1 MKRVLASVNVS
12 TVKSLVIDGESVPTG
27 IFKEPVS
34 GRVALRGVNVAGDD
48 QGDRSVHGGPDR
60 ATYVYAAED
69 YAWWEGEL
77 ARALPPGTF
86 GENLTVRGLDVSNAR
101 IGEQWQIGT
110 ALVQVTSPRV
120 PCFKLAAKMNDP
132 KIVKKF
138 ARALRPGAYLRI
150 VTEGDLGAGDAI
162 TVVSRP
168 DHDLTVAGMANIVL
182 FEHARAREL
191 LVPEI
196 PARWR
201 AWVEDRDT

>member
-1 MKRVLASVNVS
+1 MMSELISVNVS
-12 TVKSLVIDGESVPTG
+12 ALKSLVIDGESIPTG
-27 IFKEPVS
+27 IFKESVS

-60 ATYVYAAED
+60 VAYAYAQED
-69 YAWWEGEL
+69 YAWWEREL
-77 ARALPPGTF
+77 GRRLTPGTF

-110 ALVQVTSPRV
+110 ALVAVTSPRV

-150 VTEGDLGAGDAI
+150 VTEGEIGAGDAI
-162 TVVSRP
+162 TVISRP
-168 DHDLTVAGMANIVL
+168 DHELTVATMASIIL
-182 FEHARAREL
+182 FEHERAHEL

-196 PARWR
+196 SARWR
-201 AWVEDRDT
+201 AWVRDREA

>member
-1 MKRVLASVNVS
+1 MSELISVNVS
-12 TVKSLVIDGESVPTG
+12 AIKSVVIDGKSITTG

-34 GRVALRGVNVAGDD
+34 GRIALRGVNVGGDD
-48 QGDRSVHGGPDR
+48 QADRSVHGGPDR
-60 ATYVYAAED
+60 AAYVYAAED
-69 YAWWEGEL
+69 YAWWEDEL

-86 GENLTVRGLDVSNAR
+86 GENLTVHGLDVSNAR
-101 IGEQWQIGT
+101 IGEEWQIGT

-150 VTEGDLGAGDAI
+150 VTEGDIGAGDAI

-168 DHDLTVAGMANIVL
+168 AHDLTVATMANIVL
-182 FEHARAREL
+182 FERARAREL

-196 PARWR
+196 PAHWR
-201 AWVEDRDT
+201 TWVEEQAP

>member
-1 MKRVLASVNVS
+1 MSELISVNVS
-12 TVKSLVIDGESVPTG
+12 AIKSVVIDGKSITTG

-34 GRVALRGVNVAGDD
+34 GRIALRGVNVGGDD
-48 QGDRSVHGGPDR
+48 QADRSVHGGPDR
-60 ATYVYAAED
+60 AAYVYAAED
-69 YAWWEGEL
+69 YAWWEDEL

-86 GENLTVRGLDVSNAR
+86 GENLTVHGLDVSNAR
-101 IGEQWQIGT
+101 IGEEWQIGT

-150 VTEGDLGAGDAI
+150 VTEGDIGAGDAI

-168 DHDLTVAGMANIVL
+168 AHDLTVATMANIVL
-182 FEHARAREL
+182 FERARAREL

-201 AWVEDRDT
+201 AWVEDQDT